1 MSLKNSVAFKGTS
14 NGLFIEIDEDLTF
27 EEMIDVIKG
36 LHKQSGQFYKGGTVI
51 GLVGKAL
58 TYREKG
64 ALEEIL
70 VEQFALKIESLEAP
84 AAKKSSR
91 PKPEKELDKEVPVEK
106 KPVLQKVEKAPEPV
120 PPPVSEPIVKTH
132 YVFGT
137 MRSGQSVEHRG
148 DVVVIGDV
156 NPGAQ
161 IIAEGNIFVMG
172 RVLGFVHAGSAGDD
186 TAFVVAN
193 LLKPTQIR
201 ISKFI
206 SVPPNEDVTTQ
217 SATPERAYVSEGII
231 KIEKTH

>member
-27 EEMIDVIKG
+27 EEVIDVIKG

-64 ALEEIL
+64 VLEEIL
-70 VEQFALKIESLEAP
+70 VEQFALNIESLEAP
-84 AAKKSSR
+84 VAKRSPK
-91 PKPEKELDKEVPVEK
+91 PKPEKKLEKEVPVEK
-106 KPVLQKVEKAPEPV
+106 KPAPPKVEKAPEPE
-120 PPPVSEPIVKTH
+120 PVSEPIVKTH

-172 RVLGFVHAGSAGDD
+172 RVLGFVHAGSGGDD

-217 SATPERAYVSEGII
+217 NATPERAYVSEGII